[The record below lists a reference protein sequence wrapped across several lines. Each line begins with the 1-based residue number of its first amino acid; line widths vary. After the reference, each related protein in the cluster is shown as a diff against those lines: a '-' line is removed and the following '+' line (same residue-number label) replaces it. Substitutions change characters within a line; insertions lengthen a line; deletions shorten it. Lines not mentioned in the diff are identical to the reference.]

1 MIPRSAGSARV
12 YRALLHA
19 YPAEF
24 RARFTD
30 DMVQL
35 FGDELREARA
45 GGGPAASARVWLRSM
60 GDLAASSAA
69 EHVRRNRT
77 MAHSLSAP
85 PSTLNRALGLVGI
98 LGGAVLLAAFVVD
111 ISPDLNVLRL
121 ILFNVGAMAIVV
133 AVHRRQAPS
142 APTLALLAA
151 VPAFLANAWYLAMT
165 LLAIGRPQP
174 SAADFG
180 LVWFYA
186 GVAMWLAD
194 AAFGIITLRIGV
206 VARWGALALAIGSP
220 LALAGIDRLGLVS
233 AEDPTIW
240 GPLALTGAAL
250 NGIGWILLGL
260 DVATSRRQS
269 EDRQR
274 GARLRE

>member
-1 MIPRSAGSARV
+1 MTPRQEGSEGL
-12 YRALLHA
+12 YRRLMRA

-60 GDLAASSAA
+60 GDLATSSAT
-69 EHVRRNRT
+69 EHIRRNRT
-77 MAHSLSAP
+77 MAHTLSAP
-85 PSTLNRALGLVGI
+85 PSTFNRALGLVGI
-98 LGGAVLLAAFVVD
+98 LGGAILLAVFVVD
-111 ISPDLNVLRL
+111 FSPELNVLRL

-133 AVHRRQAPS
+133 AVHRRQAPA

-165 LLAIGRPQP
+165 LLSIGRPQP
-174 SAADFG
+174 FAGDFG

-186 GVAMWLAD
+186 AVAMWLAD
-194 AAFGIITLRIGV
+194 AAFGIVTMRIGV

-220 LALAGIDRLGLVS
+220 LALAGIDRLGLVT
-233 AEDPTIW
+233 AEDATIW
-240 GPLALTGAAL
+240 GPLALAGAAL

-260 DVATSRRQS
+260 HVATSPSPSGDNQS
-269 EDRQR
+269 KVQ
-274 GARLRE
+274 LRE